1 MKRPKTKGTPA
12 APTAPQPAA
21 TGIAPLLWH
30 DDFGMVRWTERKF
43 IRGLRVMHY
52 PNSKVEFG
60 QRCQWALEELD
71 WAEDGETVLR
81 MFGRTWFETKQQA
94 DAALAQKARE
104 LKAAKKAQDA
114 EDARKLSSNEQDLT
128 QARLRVLR
136 EQYPDTFE
144 ALAKL
149 ATVQPGARPEA
160 MRALSHAYA
169 VDLVRLHKPANLEV
183 VSPIKALPMTLL
195 MRIVRACKAK
205 SPFDPVDVEIA
216 ARWFAAGYDKM
227 SLAEYTDA
235 INAKTGAKLKPEA
248 MEKRRYKKLGL
259 MTERPTGP
267 ASKV

>member
-21 TGIAPLLWH
+21 GIAPLLWH
-30 DDFGMVRWTERKF
+30 DNFAMARWTERKF

-60 QRCQWALEELD
+60 QRCQWALEGVD

-94 DAALAQKARE
+94 DAALAQKAGQLRE
-104 LKAAKKAQDA
+104 QAKKTLAA
-114 EDARKLSSNEQDLT
+114 EDARKPSCDEQDLT
-128 QARLRVLR
+128 QARLKVMR

-149 ATVQPGARPEA
+149 ETVQPGARPEA
-160 MRALSHAYA
+160 MKAISHAYT

-227 SLAEYTDA
+227 SLAEYTAA
-235 INAKTGAKLKPEA
+235 INAKTGAKLKPES